1 MMASYFLYRRRE
13 FIALLGGASVAWSLA
28 ARAQQTEQVRR
39 IGVIMA
45 MRESDPQGQL
55 NVEAFRQGLLT
66 LGLADGR
73 NVRIDFR
80 FGANEPGSIRS
91 AVADVLALT
100 PDVVLTHGTAVTTVV
115 KQQTRTVPVVFTVV
129 SDPVGIG
136 FVESF
141 AQPGGNLTGFTNFLE
156 PSFAAKW
163 VEFLDEIA
171 PGLKR
176 VAIMFNP
183 QPRAGGGLHFVEPGE
198 AAAVS
203 LAKTP
208 VRLLVQSAADV
219 ERTLEAF
226 AREPGGGLIT
236 PPDRTTNNHRELI
249 VALAARYRLPAVH
262 PYRFYLTSG
271 GLMSY
276 GIDYAD
282 VFRRAA
288 SYVDRILRGEK
299 PGELPVQAPTKY
311 ELVINL
317 KTAKSIGLTIPPS
330 LLARADEVI
339 E

>member
-1 MMASYFLYRRRE
+1 VSGIRRRD
-13 FIALLGGASVAWSLA
+13 FIILLGGSAAAAWPLA
-28 ARAQQTEQVRR
+28 GRGQLGERMRR
-39 IGVIMA
+39 VGVIMA

-55 NVEAFRQGLLT
+55 NVEAFQQGLLT

-73 NVRIDFR
+73 NMKIDYR
-80 FGANEPGSIRS
+80 FGANEASTIRS
-91 AVADVLALT
+91 AVADILALT
-100 PDVVLTHGTAVTTVV
+100 PDVVLTHGTAVTTVL

-129 SDPVGIG
+129 SDPLGSG

-141 AQPGGNLTGFTNFLE
+141 ARPGGNLTGFTNFLE
-156 PSFAAKW
+156 PSFGTKW
-163 VEFLDEIA
+163 VQFLNEIA
-171 PGLKR
+171 PGVNR
-176 VAIMFNP
+176 FAIMFNP
-183 QPRAGGGLHFVEPGE
+183 EPGAGGGLYFVQPAE
-198 AAAVS
+198 AAAMS

-208 VRLLVQSAADV
+208 VRLLVQNATDV
-219 ERTLEAF
+219 ERGLEAF

-236 PPDRTTNNHRELI
+236 PPDRTTNSHRELI

-299 PGELPVQAPTKY
+299 PGELPVQAPTKF

-317 KTAKSIGLTIPPS
+317 KTVKALGLTVPPS

>member
-1 MMASYFLYRRRE
+1 MKRRE
-13 FIALLGGASVAWSLA
+13 FIAVLGGAAVAWPLA
-28 ARAQQTEQVRR
+28 AGAQQTEEVRR
-39 IGVIMA
+39 IGIIMG

-66 LGLADGR
+66 LGLAYGR
-73 NVRIDFR
+73 NVRIDYR

-91 AVADVLALT
+91 AVADILPLT
-100 PDVVLTHGTAVTTVV
+100 PDVVLTHGTAVTTVMM
-115 KQQTRTVPVVFTVV
+115 QQTRTVPVVFTVV
-129 SDPVGIG
+129 SDPLGSG

-141 AQPGGNLTGFTNFLE
+141 ARPSGNLTGFTNFLE

-163 VEFLDEIA
+163 VEFLHEIA
-171 PGLKR
+171 PGVKR

-183 QPRAGGGLHFVEPGE
+183 QPRAGGGLHFVQPAE

-208 VRLLVQSAADV
+208 VRLLVQSAADI
-219 ERTLEAF
+219 EGMLEAF
-226 AREPGGGLIT
+226 AREPAGGLVT

-249 VALAARYRLPAVH
+249 VALAARYRLPAVY

-282 VFRRAA
+282 VFRRVA
-288 SYVDRILRGEK
+288 SYVYRILRGEK
-299 PGELPVQAPTKY
+299 PGELPVQAPTKF
-311 ELVINL
+311 ELVINN
-317 KTAKSIGLTIPPS
+317 KTAKAFGLDVSPA